1 MQGEVLEERPAA
13 PPPVREPPRQDRTQP
28 TDPATEDD
36 FLNRLVHSRDRLVQ
50 GEAIKHEH

>member
-28 TDPATEDD
+28 TDPPTEDD
-36 FLNRLVHSRDRLVQ
+36 FLNRLVHPRDRLVQ
-50 GEAIKHEH
+50 RRGNKT